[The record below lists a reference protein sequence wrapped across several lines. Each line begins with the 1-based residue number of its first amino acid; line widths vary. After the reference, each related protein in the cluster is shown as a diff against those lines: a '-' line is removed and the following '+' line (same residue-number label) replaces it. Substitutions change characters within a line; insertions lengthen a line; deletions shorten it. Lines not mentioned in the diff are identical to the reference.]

1 MSSDILFLVSFTSF
15 HIMCFVIFYQK
26 IKSREI
32 KNKIKIKYKGSD
44 IMVDY
49 FSSLWYK
56 DWQAYQTLEDS
67 RTGTVQLLVVPNI

>member
-15 HIMCFVIFYQK
+15 HIMCFVTFYQK

-44 IMVDY
+44 MMVDY
-49 FSSLWYK
+49 FSSL
-56 DWQAYQTLEDS
+56 
-67 RTGTVQLLVVPNI
+67 

>member
-15 HIMCFVIFYQK
+15 HIMCFVTFYQK

-32 KNKIKIKYKGSD
+32 KNKIKIKYKSSD
-44 IMVDY
+44 MMVDY

>member
-15 HIMCFVIFYQK
+15 YIMCFVTFYQK
-26 IKSREI
+26 KSREI

-44 IMVDY
+44 MMVDY